1 MTNKKKL
8 TLVPLILMVF
18 TSVFGFNNIAK
29 AFFKMGYA
37 AIPWYILSGLT
48 FFIPYALMMAEYG
61 AAFKKEKG
69 GIYSWMK
76 KSIGPKYAFIGT
88 FMWYAS
94 YVIWMVSVATEIWIP
109 FSNLMFG
116 RDMTGSFSFLGL
128 QSTKVLGI
136 LAILFVITVTFVA
149 TKGIQKISK
158 ITSIG
163 GTAVALINIVLL
175 IGAIIVL
182 IAHGGKLAQPI
193 TSITSFTNSPNAAN
207 NSMINKFSFL
217 VFAIFAYGGIEAVG
231 GLVDETEKPEK
242 NFPRGMIIS
251 AIIIAVGYS
260 VGIFMCGVFI
270 NWKQLGSTQG
280 INLANISY
288 IIMQNL
294 GYSLGTTFGFSEA
307 FAMGMGHIFARI
319 VGLSMFLAYMGAFFT
334 LIYSPLKQLIDGT
347 PKELWSSF
355 MSKIEDGIPKNAMWI
370 QCAIV
375 SVFIILTSFGGS
387 GISQF
392 FSYIVLMTNVAMTL
406 PYMFIAIAFIGFK
419 RKKEIVKP
427 FEIYKSYKVSVIAAV
442 VVTATV
448 FFADLFTIIDPLLQ
462 KNPDVKSTIWMIIG
476 PVFFTIVAFVIYWR
490 YENKMKKENEN
501 NKVS

>member
-48 FFIPYALMMAEYG
+48 FFIPYAFMMAEYG
-61 AAFKKEKG
+61 AAFKNEKG
-69 GIYSWMK
+69 GIYSWME
-76 KSIGPKYAFIGT
+76 KSIGAKFAFIGT

-116 RDMTGSFSFLGL
+116 KDMTGSFSILGL
-128 QSTKVLGI
+128 SSTKVLGI
-136 LAILFVITVTFVA
+136 LAILFVFTVTYIA

-158 ITSIG
+158 VTSIG
-163 GTAVALINIVLL
+163 GTAIALLNVVLL
-175 IGAIIVL
+175 VGAIIIL
-182 IAHGGKLAQPI
+182 IVHGGKLAQPI
-193 TSITSFTNSPNAAN
+193 TSIASFTNSANPAN
-207 NSMINKFSFL
+207 NSTINKLSFL

-231 GLVDETEKPEK
+231 GLVDETEEPEK
-242 NFPRGMIIS
+242 NFPKAMIIS

-260 VGIFMCGVFI
+260 AGIFMCGVFI
-270 NWKQLGSTQG
+270 NWKQLGNLNG

-294 GYSLGTTFGFSEA
+294 GYSLGTSFGFSEA
-307 FAMGMGHIFARI
+307 LSISIGHTFARI
-319 VGLSMFLAYMGAFFT
+319 VGLSMFLAYTGAFFT

-347 PKELWSSF
+347 PKELWNGF
-355 MSKIEDGIPKNAMWI
+355 ISKVEDGIPKNAMWI
-370 QCAIV
+370 QCGLV
-375 SVFIILTSFGGS
+375 SVFIILTSFGGE
-387 GISQF
+387 GVSQF

-419 RKKEIVKP
+419 RKKEIIKP
-427 FEIYKSYKVSVIAAV
+427 FEIYKNYTVAVIAVV

-448 FFADLFTIIDPLLQ
+448 FFANLFTIIDPLLQ
-462 KNPDVKSTIWMIIG
+462 KNPDIKSTIWMIIG
-476 PVFFTIVAFVIYWR
+476 PVFFSVVAFVMYAL
-490 YENKMKKENEN
+490 YERNMKKE
-501 NKVS
+501 S